1 VDFTA
6 ALWYPAPPMI
16 ARPRH
21 LLAIRGLQRPEVES
35 LLEAAAAHKRARKG
49 GEVRAVLARKVVANL
64 FFEDSTRTRSSF
76 EIAARAL
83 GADVVNW
90 YARGSSVAKGETLL
104 DTARNI
110 DVMGPAAIVMRHS
123 ASGAAALVSRFVRS
137 AVINAG
143 DGTHEHPSQG
153 LLDAFTLKEKLGPLE
168 GKHIL
173 IVGDV
178 LHSRVARSNV
188 LCLRLLGAEVTLCG
202 PPTLVPPGLE
212 ALGARCTYDLDGAL
226 EAADAVMMLR
236 IQLERQQQA
245 LFPSAREYSR
255 RYGLTL
261 ARAARMKKHAII
273 LHPGPINRGLE
284 IAHEVADGER
294 NVILDQVE
302 NGVAMRMAILER
314 SCA

>member
-1 VDFTA
+1 MT
-6 ALWYPAPPMI
+6 

-21 LLAIRGLQRPEVES
+21 LLAIRGLQRPEVEL
-35 LLEAAAAHKRARKG
+35 LLEAAAAHKRARKNG
-49 GEVRAVLARKVVANL
+49 DVRPALARKVVANL

-83 GADVVNW
+83 GSDVLNW
-90 YARGSSVAKGETLL
+90 SARGSSVAKGETLL

-110 DVMGPAAIVMRHS
+110 DVMGPAAIVMRHP
-123 ASGAAALVSRFVRS
+123 AAGAAALVARHVRS
-137 AVINAG
+137 AIINAG

-153 LLDAFTLKEKLGPLE
+153 LLDAFTLREKLGALD
-168 GKHIL
+168 GKQIL
-173 IVGDV
+173 IVGDI

-202 PPTLVPPGLE
+202 PPTLVPVELE
-212 ALGARCTYDLDGAL
+212 SLGGRVTADFDGAL
-226 EAADAVMMLR
+226 EGADAVMMLR
-236 IQLERQQQA
+236 IQLERQQQG
-245 LFPSAREYSR
+245 LFPSPREYSR
-255 RYGLTL
+255 RYGLNL

-273 LHPGPINRGLE
+273 LHPGPMNRGLE

-314 SCA
+314 CCA

>member
-1 VDFTA
+1 MT
-6 ALWYPAPPMI
+6 

-21 LLAIRGLQRPEVES
+21 LLAIRGLQRSEVEL
-35 LLEAAAAHKRARKG
+35 LLEAAAAHKRARKA
-49 GEVRAVLARKVVANL
+49 GEVRPVLARKVVANL

-83 GADVVNW
+83 GADVLNW
-90 YARGSSVAKGETLL
+90 SAKGSSVAKGETLL

-110 DVMGPAAIVMRHS
+110 DVMGPAAIVMRHP
-123 ASGAAALVSRFVRS
+123 AAGAAALVARHVRS
-137 AVINAG
+137 AIINAG

-153 LLDAFTLKEKLGPLE
+153 LLDVFTLREKLGPLD
-168 GKHIL
+168 GKQIL
-173 IVGDV
+173 IVGDI

-188 LCLRLLGAEVTLCG
+188 LCQRLLGAEVTLCG
-202 PPTLVPPGLE
+202 PPTLVPPELE
-212 ALGARCTYDLDGAL
+212 SLGARVTADFDGAL

-236 IQLERQQQA
+236 IQLERQQQG
-245 LFPSAREYSR
+245 LFPSPREYSR
-255 RYGLTL
+255 RYGLNL

-273 LHPGPINRGLE
+273 LHPGPMNRGLE

-314 SCA
+314 CCA